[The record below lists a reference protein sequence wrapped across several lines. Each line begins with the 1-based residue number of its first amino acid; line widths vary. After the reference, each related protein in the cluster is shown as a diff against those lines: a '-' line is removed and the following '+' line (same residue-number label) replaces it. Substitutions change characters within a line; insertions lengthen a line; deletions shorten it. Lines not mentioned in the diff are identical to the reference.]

1 LEVNTYYKNN
11 NVRLYQ
17 CDNLLLLKQLPDNY
31 IDLIYCD
38 ILYNTGK
45 KFKDYN
51 DNLGNSQQA
60 MDWYKPR
67 LIEMK
72 RILKDTGSIYIQC
85 DYRLIHYLKVEM
97 DKIFGE
103 NNFLGEIIWDYGS
116 GRNMNKS
123 WFGKKHDNILHY
135 SKTDKYIF
143 NIQYQPIKEKSKA
156 RYNQTDENG
165 LKYASVCKN
174 GKYSKIYLK
183 EEIPITDVWYISTIR
198 GNSKESA
205 GYDTQK
211 PKELISK
218 LIKAGSN
225 ENQIVADFFM
235 GSGTTGEVA
244 LELNRKFIGCDIG
257 ERACQ
262 ISKERIQHIVSN

>member
-1 LEVNTYYKNN
+1 MY
-11 NVRLYQ
+11 
-17 CDNLLLLKQLPDNY
+17 
-31 IDLIYCD
+31 
-38 ILYNTGK
+38 
-45 KFKDYN
+45 
-51 DNLGNSQQA
+51 
-60 MDWYKPR
+60 
-67 LIEMK
+67 
-72 RILKDTGSIYIQC
+72 RILKETGSIYIHC
-85 DYRLIHYLKVEM
+85 DYRLVHYLKVEM

-143 NIQYQPIKEKSKA
+143 NIQYQPIKEESKA

-165 LKYASVCKN
+165 MKYALVSKN

-198 GNSKESA
+198 GNSKESVK
-205 GYDTQK
+205 YDTQK
-211 PKELISK
+211 PKELINK

-225 ENQIVADFFM
+225 EGDIIADFFM

-244 LELNRKFIGCDIG
+244 LELGRKFIGCDIG
-257 ERACQ
+257 DKACE
-262 ISKERIQHIVSN
+262 ISRERIEKIIEVIDKI